1 MTEASA
7 SGNAAAAC
15 HKLRGKKGRTQKM
28 NKTELVSFVKRQTGI
43 ELENNSAEQFNKM
56 RKVLY
61 TRITRNDYNKVAT
74 LLTGKGFRL
83 ESHLKDYYFVY
94 LM

>member
-1 MTEASA
+1 
-7 SGNAAAAC
+7 
-15 HKLRGKKGRTQKM
+15 M
-28 NKTELVSFVKRQTGI
+28 NKIELVSFVKRQTGI
-43 ELENNSAEQFNKM
+43 ELENNSTEQFNKM

-61 TRITRNDYNKVAT
+61 TRIARNDYYKVAP
-74 LLTGKGFRL
+74 LLLGKGFRL